1 LTFGEI
7 SEISAYKVSIAESGM
22 KNLPERFVVK
32 STARF
37 VRGINDRSYR
47 YDPFIALEIYV
58 KYIP

>member
-1 LTFGEI
+1 
-7 SEISAYKVSIAESGM
+7 M